1 MIHMEWSR
9 SDARGGM
16 VRRFFV
22 LAAVLLAWSFVLSGT
37 LVRAEENPPST
48 FQILARA
55 EKIVYGDTKG
65 GGLIDRL
72 NGIEK
77 DLFGR
82 GLPGSISDRQTA
94 LVSFLEKGNAGQ
106 PSLLFKL
113 AVAEWVLSQRIRSG
127 DAVAQR
133 IDALETQLEGT
144 SLQDKPMSMRLERV
158 LSLLL
163 SEAVQWKDVEVPAAL
178 VLRSELARKL
188 SPSTSKVGDEVML
201 TLRQDVVVESHLVAG
216 RGSRIVGKVTEVS
229 KPRSFGRA
237 AEVKVVM
244 EKLLPLGPEE
254 IPVTIG
260 EEAKKA
266 SQAESAQIAAAGTS
280 FLGAILLGPLGLAG
294 GFLVRGNVKEIPE
307 GTPIYVQTVGAF
319 RASGYPIPAGLES
332 VVRDQNSAPDVPAS
346 ADAEPTPVERG
357 GEDPARSK

>member
-1 MIHMEWSR
+1 MNR
-9 SDARGGM
+9 R
-16 VRRFFV
+16 VRFLAGFLLPCRCRLISLALLV
-22 LAAVLLAWSFVLSGT
+22 LVYVLGAGAIAGAAEG
-37 LVRAEENPPST
+37 PST

-55 EKIVYGDTKG
+55 EKIVYGDVKG

-94 LVSFLEKGNAGQ
+94 LVSFLEKGNAEQ
-106 PSLLFKL
+106 PALLFKL
-113 AVAEWVLSQRIRSG
+113 GVAEWALSQRVRAG

-133 IDALETQLEGT
+133 IDALEMQLEGA
-144 SLQDKPMSMRLERV
+144 SMQDKPMSMRLERI

-178 VLRSELARKL
+178 VLRSELARTL
-188 SPSTSKVGDEVML
+188 SPSTSKVGDEVLL
-201 TLRQDVVVESHLVAG
+201 TLRQDVVVDSHLVAG

-260 EEAKKA
+260 DAAKKA

-294 GFLVRGNVKEIPE
+294 GFLVRGDAKEIPE
-307 GTPIYVQTVGAF
+307 GTPIYVQTVDTA
-319 RASGYPIPAGLES
+319 RASGYPIPAGLAS
-332 VVRDQNSAPDVPAS
+332 VVRDRDENAPLS
-346 ADAEPTPVERG
+346 ADAEPTPVERETKG
-357 GEDPARSK
+357 PERDGSK